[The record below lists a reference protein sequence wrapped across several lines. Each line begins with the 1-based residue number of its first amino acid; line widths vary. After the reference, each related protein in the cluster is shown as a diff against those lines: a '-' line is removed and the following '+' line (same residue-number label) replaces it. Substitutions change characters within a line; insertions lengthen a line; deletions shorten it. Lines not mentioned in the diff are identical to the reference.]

1 MPKAKKTLP
10 IYEYKNKVDGQ
21 IRYYI
26 RPCIDGVQITRRVDS
41 NGNMWLGKEGY
52 ILALEE
58 LSKIK
63 KEKHIPNEEIT
74 FSFLKEKYFE
84 KIEKEIKRSS
94 SDSYKNII
102 SNQIDPYFDNDLKI
116 KLIDTKKI
124 IEWHNV
130 LDKKEIALKYKNK
143 AHTVLQSIL
152 DIGVKYNFLQ
162 YNCAR
167 MVGNFKKQKKEY
179 VVTIKKEK
187 IKYITYDEFKKFIS
201 VIDDSLWKT
210 FFIFLYYTGCRKGEA
225 MALNWND
232 IDFDK
237 NIISINKTINTKIKG
252 SYEIT
257 DPKNHKSRNIQMSK
271 ILKEQ
276 LLEYKNKVIKKENFN
291 NRWFVFGNERYLPTT
306 TISRKKDEYFT
317 IANIKRI
324 TTHEFRHSHVSLL
337 INEYLKSGQTDVGK
351 FFVMMSDRLGH
362 TIGVMQETY
371 MHLFPTVQDEI
382 INILDNLI

>member
-58 LSKIK
+58 LNKIK
-63 KEKHIPNEEIT
+63 KEKHIVNEEVT
-74 FSFLKEKYFE
+74 FGFLKEKYYE
-84 KIEKEIKRSS
+84 KIEKELKRSS

-102 SNQIDPYFDNDLKI
+102 SNQITPYFDDSLKV
-116 KLIDTKKI
+116 KLINTKKI
-124 IEWHNV
+124 IEWHDA
-130 LDKKEIALKYKNK
+130 LDKKGIVLNYKNK
-143 AHTVLQSIL
+143 AHNVLASML
-152 DIGVKYNFLQ
+152 DVGMKYDVLQ
-162 YNCAR
+162 YNPAR
-167 MVGNFKKQKKEY
+167 MVGNFKKQKIEYELKE
-179 VVTIKKEK
+179 EK

-201 VIDDSLWKT
+201 VIGDSLWKT

-225 MALNWND
+225 LALNWND

-237 NIISINKTINTKIKG
+237 NIISINKTINTKITG

-257 DPKNHKSRNIQMSK
+257 DPKNHKSRNIQISK
-271 ILKEQ
+271 FLKEQ
-276 LLEYKNKVIKKENFN
+276 LLCYKNYVMKQENFN
-291 NRWFVFGNERYLPTT
+291 NDWFVFGNEKYLSLT
-306 TISRKKDEYFT
+306 TIDRKKDEYFK
-317 IANIKRI
+317 IANVKRI

-337 INEYLKSGQTDVGK
+337 INEYLKNGQTDVGK

-371 MHLFPTVQDEI
+371 MHLFPTIQNEI
-382 INILDNLI
+382 VSILDNLI